1 MVLRALYCFTAGFM
15 VKEQGSPLDGLISCG
30 AYQVD
35 RLMVGGKWLIE
46 LTRFRSNEQS
56 AYGETSITCQ
66 KDSKPNLCVIPK
78 HPKSAMQ
85 TYLI

>member
-46 LTRFRSNEQS
+46 NTQHCAVMNSQLME
-56 AYGETSITCQ
+56 
-66 KDSKPNLCVIPK
+66 K
-78 HPKSAMQ
+78 HRLLAKKIRNQAFV
-85 TYLI
+85 